1 MRYYYGMSEKQ
12 TKSRRKPGRPTDYRG
27 AVTCEL
33 VATAPLPATVA
44 QLAEHLGTSY
54 RVLYDWMEAHP
65 AFLQAVTRR
74 RAEADDNIEGS
85 LYGRGLGYT
94 TTVTEERL
102 DKDGCVHALN
112 KDVHLPADPNAA
124 MNWLKN
130 RRPDQWREK
139 TEVEITGDFV
149 ERVKRAAAA
158 SGVLDD
164 DA

>member
-1 MRYYYGMSEKQ
+1 MSEGQAK
-12 TKSRRKPGRPTDYRG
+12 KSKKVGRPTDYRG

-65 AFLQAVTRR
+65 EFLQAVTRR
-74 RAEADDNIEGS
+74 RAQADDMVEGS
-85 LYGRGLGYT
+85 LYGRAVGYDKT
-94 TTVTEERL
+94 LTEQRL
-102 DKDGCVHALN
+102 DKDGCVHDLD
-112 KDVHLPADPNAA
+112 KDVHFPSDPNAA

-130 RRPDQWREK
+130 RRPDEWREK
-139 TEVEITGDFV
+139 QTVEITGDFV
-149 ERVKRAAAA
+149 DQVKRAGLAL
-158 SGVLDD
+158 GLIDD